1 MFEQLVVGGKVEL
14 FKKEQAYKRERRNKR
29 NACKPDNGYQ

>member
-14 FKKEQAYKRERRNKR
+14 FKKSRRKKRTEKQKK
-29 NACKPDNGYQ
+29 CL

>member
-14 FKKEQAYKRERRNKR
+14 FKKEQAYKKR
-29 NACKPDNGYQ
+29 TEKQKKCL